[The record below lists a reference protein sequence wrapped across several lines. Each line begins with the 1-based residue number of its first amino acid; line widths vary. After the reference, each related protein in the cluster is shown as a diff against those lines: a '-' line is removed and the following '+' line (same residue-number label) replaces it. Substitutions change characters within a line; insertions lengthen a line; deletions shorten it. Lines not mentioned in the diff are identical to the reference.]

1 VTLEEIDEAL
11 GALQAMR
18 ERPADAFVTLRDL
31 VASHP
36 SLSLRTKSESAL
48 ISVCGPI
55 TFDKPAGGVSCQR
68 RRLGTNRH

>member
-18 ERPADAFVTLRDL
+18 ERPADALVTLRDL

-36 SLSLRTKSESAL
+36 
-48 ISVCGPI
+48 
-55 TFDKPAGGVSCQR
+55 
-68 RRLGTNRH
+68 